1 MRGPTQAQRGS
12 LRVLK
17 ALSMQHHK
25 ETQIHKGRMVT
36 KARETSTFRVMW
48 VPAPACPSHPSV
60 TAHYVHLVPPGWAYR
75 YRCFS
80 YILSLASSCS
90 HRQSTAEPL
99 SRKPHG
105 ILQGP
110 TLKNCPWSCSEQQQ
124 GLRDSCLLLG
134 PRTQHCLQS
143 GKSLGS
149 NDDNCIL
156 NVTLSKSNNP

>member
-90 HRQSTAEPL
+90 HGQFHCWTPFQEAAWYPPGPYAQKLPL
-99 SRKPHG
+99 KLQWAATRSAGLLPPSGSQDSALPTKWEISRFK
-105 ILQGP
+105 
-110 TLKNCPWSCSEQQQ
+110 WW
-124 GLRDSCLLLG
+124 
-134 PRTQHCLQS
+134 
-143 GKSLGS
+143 
-149 NDDNCIL
+149 
-156 NVTLSKSNNP
+156 